1 MRIASIFLIV
11 IAIVC
16 SVPVHAGDQTAFPLS
31 NEQCA
36 AVGDITL
43 GANGR
48 WAHCLVTQN
57 RWFAT
62 LDDLDLYQSQ
72 YCLGNKVGACEK
84 RALLLF
90 ANRAYTSK
98 AKLLLQRIDSGATT
112 YDDPMT
118 VNTGDRVIMLL
129 SAHHKGGADNNSYYY
144 WQAGRWLPIEAQAW
158 QRQLPKYLPKEVVV
172 RTKPLP
178 DIGTMSAQAN
188 LYRAKDA
195 DCCPSGGVADV
206 DLILTQGRFSVKSV
220 KISPSVK

>member
-1 MRIASIFLIV
+1 MRIASVFLMV
-11 IAIVC
+11 TTIVC
-16 SVPVHAGDQTAFPLS
+16 SVPTYAGDQTAFPLS

-48 WAHCLVTQN
+48 WAHCLVIQN

-84 RALLLF
+84 RVLLLF

-112 YDDPMT
+112 YDDPMM
-118 VNTGDRVIMLL
+118 VNTGDHVIMLL

-144 WQAGRWLPIEAQAW
+144 WQVDRWLPIEAQAW
-158 QRQLPKYLPKEVVV
+158 RRQLPRYLPKGVEPKSVS
-172 RTKPLP
+172 LP
-178 DIGTMSAQAN
+178 DIDTMSAQAK
-188 LYRAKDA
+188 LYRMGDA
-195 DCCPSGGVADV
+195 ACCPSGGVADV
-206 DLILTQGRFSVKSV
+206 NLILSKGRFVVKSV
-220 KISPSVK
+220 DVLPKTK